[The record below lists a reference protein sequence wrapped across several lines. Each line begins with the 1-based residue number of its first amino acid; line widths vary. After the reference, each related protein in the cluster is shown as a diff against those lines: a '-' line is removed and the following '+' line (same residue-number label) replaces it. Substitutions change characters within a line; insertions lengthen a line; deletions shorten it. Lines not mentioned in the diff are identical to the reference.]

1 MPWAPRLPTEWGSP
15 APSQGTL
22 AFLRGKPAPLK
33 GHPTRVPVFWDQ
45 GQPMKPLWI
54 LVLLLFLTW
63 LLSIFLLWPLPL
75 VVALFA
81 ALVSL
86 SSMTI
91 WLALM
96 ERRARRT

>member
-1 MPWAPRLPTEWGSP
+1 
-15 APSQGTL
+15 
-22 AFLRGKPAPLK
+22 
-33 GHPTRVPVFWDQ
+33 
-45 GQPMKPLWI
+45 MKPLWI

-63 LLSIFLLWPLPL
+63 LLSIFLPWPLPL